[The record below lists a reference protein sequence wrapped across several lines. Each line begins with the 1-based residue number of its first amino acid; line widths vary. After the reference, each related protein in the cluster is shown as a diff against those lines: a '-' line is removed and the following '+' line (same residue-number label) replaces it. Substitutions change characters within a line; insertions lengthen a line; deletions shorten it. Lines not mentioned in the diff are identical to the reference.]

1 MRAVRSIA
9 ANCVLLLSLAVAPQP
24 AAADIPSDE
33 VTTRDGSVL
42 KGKIS
47 RVEDDELILDTDY
60 SNDVAIDVAHIVDLE
75 SERRFSVRLVSG
87 EIISGFLEVSDGRIV
102 LRESLLTP
110 AEPGAEQAPETV
122 GLEAIAGEVLP
133 ATPAPGVDRIAVQA
147 APSAGEAPP
156 PDVIDERPRDEGKL
170 EIAATPK
177 PDPAAPATAIEPPV
191 VRSFTFDDVDW
202 IRKKPAYL
210 RYAAE
215 FNTGAQA
222 ARGNSD
228 TTDLHFDALFEP
240 SFGWNTVRI
249 SGVYDKKKAG
259 ESTTANR
266 WRAEAA
272 YERDFLRRWFVGVA
286 NTYESD
292 RQKDLDLRFIVSG
305 GVGYRFFDEAPTFLS
320 VLPALAYVNENFE
333 EFVDPVTN
341 VKLPSEDSQYVAFQ
355 FQTDFETDLYDD
367 VSFFHNH
374 TYLSNLQD
382 LGDILVETRTGIGFD
397 MPWNLVLAAEFQS
410 DWENEPA
417 QDAKQL
423 DTRYMLTVG
432 FELRGDEN
440 DWFQ

>member
-1 MRAVRSIA
+1 MRADRSIA
-9 ANCVLLLSLAVAPQP
+9 ANCLLLLSLAVSPQR
-24 AAADIPSDE
+24 AAADLPPDE
-33 VTTRDGSVL
+33 ITIRDGSIL
-42 KGKIS
+42 RGKIS
-47 RVEDDELILDTDY
+47 RVEDDELILATDY
-60 SNDVAIDVAHIVDLE
+60 AGKVAIDVAHIVDLV
-75 SERRFSVRLVSG
+75 SQRRFSVRLVGG
-87 EIISGFLEVSDGRIV
+87 EMISGFLEVSDGAIV
-102 LRESLLTP
+102 LRESLPTP
-110 AEPGAEQAPETV
+110 DQPGAEQAPETV
-122 GLEAIAGEVLP
+122 APEAIAGELLP
-133 ATPAPGVDRIAVQA
+133 VTPAPGVDRIAAQA
-147 APSAGEAPP
+147 VPSADETRPQDA
-156 PDVIDERPRDEGKL
+156 VDERPRDQAQL
-170 EIAATPK
+170 EIPAIPE
-177 PDPAAPATAIEPPV
+177 PDPAAPATPIEPPAE
-191 VRSFTFDDVDW
+191 RSFTFDDVDW
-202 IRKKPAYL
+202 VRKKPAYL
-210 RYAAE
+210 RYVAQL
-215 FNTGAQA
+215 NTGAQL

-228 TTDLHFDALFEP
+228 TTDLQFDARFEP
-240 SFGWNTVRI
+240 SFGWNTLRI
-249 SGVYDKKKAG
+249 SGVYDKKKADG
-259 ESTTANR
+259 ETTTNR
-266 WRAEAA
+266 WKAGAG
-272 YERDFLRRWFVGVA
+272 YERDFFRRWFVGAA

-292 RQKDLDLRFIVSG
+292 RQKDLELRFIVSG